1 MLSAAGVAALDRTSW
16 SIGMRISRHKA
27 GRGFTLIELLITV
40 AIIGVM
46 ASIAIPNLLSAH
58 RKTRYSRA
66 AADTR
71 LAVSQ
76 SVVYANDKNV
86 YPTSIKLIRD
96 TTMTNVSDNDPW
108 GAPYELSPS
117 LALGMVPGNDD
128 VYVYSKG
135 ASNTATYPSPF
146 AVNTGNGGSVGYSS
160 VYGSW
165 SGS

>member
-1 MLSAAGVAALDRTSW
+1 
-16 SIGMRISRHKA
+16 MRAFRHKA

-40 AIIGVM
+40 AIIGVL
-46 ASIAIPNLLSAH
+46 ATIAVPNLLNAH

-76 SVVYANDKNV
+76 SVVYANDKYV
-86 YPTSIKLIRD
+86 YPNSIKVIREA
-96 TTMTNVSDNDPW
+96 TLTNISDNDPW
-108 GAPYELSPS
+108 GTPYELSPS
-117 LALGMVPGNDD
+117 LTLSQVPGTNDD

-135 ASNTATYPSPF
+135 PSAAATYPMPF
-146 AVNTGNGGSVGYSS
+146 TANTGNGGSVGYSS

-165 SGS
+165 SGY

>member
-1 MLSAAGVAALDRTSW
+1 
-16 SIGMRISRHKA
+16 MRAFRQNT

-40 AIIGVM
+40 AIIGVL
-46 ASIAIPNLLSAH
+46 ATIAIPNLLSAH

-86 YPTSIKLIRD
+86 YPNSIKLIRD
-96 TTMTNVSDNDPW
+96 TTLTNVSDNDPW
-108 GAPYELSPS
+108 GMPYELSPS
-117 LALGMVPGNDD
+117 LALSQVPGYNDD

-135 ASNTATYPSPF
+135 ASNAGIYPSPF
-146 AVNTGNGGSVGYSS
+146 TVNTGNGGSVGYSS
-160 VYGSW
+160 AYGSW
-165 SGS
+165 SGY

>member
-1 MLSAAGVAALDRTSW
+1 
-16 SIGMRISRHKA
+16 MRAFRQRA

-40 AIIGVM
+40 AIIGVL
-46 ASIAIPNLLSAH
+46 ATIAIPNLLSAH

-76 SVVYANDKNV
+76 CVVYANDKNV

-108 GAPYELSPS
+108 GTPYELSPS
-117 LALGMVPGNDD
+117 LLLGQVPGLED

-135 ASNTATYPSPF
+135 TSNTGTYPSPF
-146 AVNTGNGGSVGYSS
+146 TVNTGNGGSVGYSS
-160 VYGSW
+160 IYGSW
-165 SGS
+165 SGL

>member
-1 MLSAAGVAALDRTSW
+1 
-16 SIGMRISRHKA
+16 MRAFRHKA

-40 AIIGVM
+40 AIIGVL
-46 ASIAIPNLLSAH
+46 ATIAIPNLLSAH

-76 SVVYANDKNV
+76 SVVYATDRNV
-86 YPTSIKLIRD
+86 YPTSIKIVRESTL
-96 TTMTNVSDNDPW
+96 TNVSDNDPW

-117 LALGMVPGNDD
+117 LVLGEVPGSADD

-135 ASNTATYPSPF
+135 ASVTGTYPSPF
-146 AVNTGNGGSVGYSS
+146 AVNSGNGGSVGYSS

-165 SGS
+165 SGF